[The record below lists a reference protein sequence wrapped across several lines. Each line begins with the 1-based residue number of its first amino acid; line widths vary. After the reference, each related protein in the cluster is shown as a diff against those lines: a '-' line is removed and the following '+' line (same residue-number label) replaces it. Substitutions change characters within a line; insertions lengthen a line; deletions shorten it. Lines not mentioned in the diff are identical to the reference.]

1 MVAINSHFSADQ
13 FPLLPKPTYQPG
25 SFDPIEDHKTT
36 RPKGSS
42 ILHRQLKRLQRQH
55 SVVLSKVDKEEKRER
70 LSRHPDE
77 DKKHGQKDG
86 YRRFDDDRKAH
97 RRVVLKRQKSFQS
110 SCTKLPDINNDKE
123 EIFRRHSVASLTSD
137 GRDDR
142 SVYLRHQSVQSKYSD
157 ESDDP
162 IGIRFYRNA
171 HSKYSDERDNQ
182 LSRSLQS
189 KYSNQRENRLGNHHF
204 RGVYSKHSDETDEHI
219 GYHKIR
225 SFSSK
230 FGEERNHHFG
240 NHPLRTVYSKYSD
253 DRDDRKLHH
262 HRTFSKHSYDS
273 DHHRTVH
280 SGYTSDGANYE
291 NKLPLIHPGKNK
303 DLDRFRQHDESKNS
317 KYGEKLQE
325 GNSDTPFK
333 NTDDTDQNK
342 DYFRLVQQRF
352 GRQQRRRPRALLLQ
366 RSKEK
371 RRHCRNVFLKYSA
384 DLEDRQRLRRLGSGL
399 LPPVVVDSHILTHML
414 SLLDGQKKKV
424 LLDTDFIDDKSSE
437 HSGSFKGKARRSKG
451 SKSRKSLSSSRDE
464 KEYVGNVPV
473 VSMRAGES
481 SPTTLP
487 HISGTLPLPPIGEAS
502 REQTNIPPVV
512 LPPIGTEAV
521 PLVSVQPP
529 TPQHTFLSMHG
540 AQEPSL
546 NTQAEEDPQDL
557 TDGAWGTGDNELL
570 RQRAIEQERRRK
582 EEKLRR
588 KRGEGPTVSGGS
600 YLQSSSESLGAAS
613 AGSIPVAKPVRTNWK
628 GSNQSLRSLGSKK
641 DDTDGHKS
649 PEREIDARS
658 GDEGS
663 HKGSVIFG
671 PDGQVIS
678 VGGAIQPSPRLEA
691 TGMID
696 QVTDANRIFGK
707 GSKKPAPI
715 SKDLVSDESDDEPEE
730 WKHSKALRRRDVVR
744 REIDYTSGD
753 IDATQSMKSWSYMS
767 RDNDTDII
775 ELAAQSTSLPGGLAS
790 NYEQE
795 THFRIPKDIT
805 ILSRATEKTEEND
818 RAEPTPALDT
828 FSTRYPAP
836 PGTEILNSSMG
847 GEGTAAPSRLTSVS
861 LDETPL
867 PVPIETPHPE
877 KIDEESK
884 ESEGQETRE
893 GTISK
898 VTEGSRLS
906 SNAEGPAPVSQV
918 TFIQNSKSFVNTPL
932 SNTESNEQVPV
943 EETKEEQLPVEI
955 PVELPEE
962 KTKGEEESREEEHI
976 QREVTPPQV
985 SRQQSRISL
994 IKPVAETTEV
1004 VEQEEV
1010 VTGSVPGSAREGSV
1024 KSQISEED
1032 IVNALTE
1039 HAQQVASSILSSKP
1053 DTGKD
1058 LEADVRQAAEMWMER
1073 HPPRQISRSES
1084 VQEHGDTTVIDEI
1097 IEMQKHK
1104 RKSAGPTA
1112 GEYRD
1117 LIKDSLTTAMK
1128 AQGLNENI
1136 PDDTEITQEVIEALT
1151 NGSLTPEDL
1160 ELVHDSDSGKSIIRS
1175 RSQMASAMG
1184 GVKEG
1189 HIYVSGAKNG
1199 KKAPGSIPVDRTSN
1213 VDVGEFDV
1221 IKYGTAASQ
1230 SGSEKAPS
1238 EKAMSEKAMSEK
1250 APSEKAPSEKAPSEK
1265 APSEKIGKSQPPSR
1279 MGESIV
1285 EEPPE
1290 VVEADKKSTVSFQ
1303 SEGEPQV
1310 DEFKKA
1316 IEEIEEQQTKEPE
1329 PPQQEEPKLPDE
1341 QRARSRKSNRSLQ
1354 SHHSF
1359 QSHRSRCSHF
1369 KSDISKKSD
1378 EKSTKSAK
1386 SRVSDK
1392 KSKVSDSTSQKGK
1405 SELEKRD
1412 EFVVGKVKQTNEL
1425 EQLYGPVDPPSKEP
1439 TQPSEPEEK
1448 DSTPEIAPPKK
1459 VEMPRKKAA
1468 EPVKKKE
1475 EPVKKKEEPKKI
1487 VVNPPQVEEELS
1499 TIPEDGKPNFKGELE
1514 KLFGKLPANKD
1525 KGKPKDKK
1533 PKASPPLKK
1542 PKEKVKKGK
1551 GKGKAKKEEEKEAE
1565 PPPKEPTPP
1574 PPKEPTPPPP
1584 APEEKPDDTESLRE
1598 SIVESYKSEEESDFE
1613 FNIVRDSP
1621 SPEPIQQ
1628 SLPSLPSYDDNTET
1642 ENEDDEEDRGKKQK
1656 RQRAK
1661 KQKDEAARLRQI
1673 SNREARAAKR
1683 AAQAEKRRQEVDR
1696 RRRERDE
1703 QSKREKEEWE
1713 RQELLKQELE
1723 EARKRNEEN
1732 RRKRREAE
1740 AAENAKELEEE
1751 QNRQRQLQAEQEREK
1766 RRREEYQRKLEE
1778 MKRKQILEE
1787 QRKQEELMKKMKE
1800 EEERRLAEEEMM
1812 AKMAEEERLAYEEK
1826 KRREEEERKRK
1837 EEEDRIRREEEA
1849 KKAMEEA
1856 RKLAE
1861 EMARRQAELE
1871 ARLKF
1876 NHTIQVESSGM
1887 THSQSMTRAFV
1898 FSYYELLSWLGLDI
1912 PEFELLKLN
1921 QY

>member
-1 MVAINSHFSADQ
+1 MKMVAINTRISDDQ
-13 FPLLPKPTYQPG
+13 FPVLPKPTYQPG
-25 SFDPIEDHKTT
+25 SFDPLEDHRAS
-36 RPKGSS
+36 RPKGSN

-55 SVVLSKVDKEEKRER
+55 SIVLSKVEKEEKHER
-70 LSRHPDE
+70 LSRRHEEEENRP
-77 DKKHGQKDG
+77 KDS
-86 YRRFDDDRKAH
+86 YRKFDGRKGH
-97 RRVVLKRQKSFQS
+97 RKVVSKREKSFLS

-123 EIFRRHSVASLTSD
+123 EIFRRHSVASLTSEE
-137 GRDDR
+137 REDR
-142 SVYLRHQSVQSKYSD
+142 SLAHRSVQSKYSD
-157 ESDDP
+157 ETDDRIGLHHFRNVHSKYSDGSDNK
-162 IGIRFYRNA
+162 IGNQSFRNVRSKYSDELDDRIRSHRIHNVHPKYNDKRDDHIGKHPLRNVY
-171 HSKYSDERDNQ
+171 SKYSDERDD
-182 LSRSLQS
+182 RI
-189 KYSNQRENRLGNHHF
+189 GNY
-204 RGVYSKHSDETDEHI
+204 R
-219 GYHKIR
+219 
-225 SFSSK
+225 
-230 FGEERNHHFG
+230 
-240 NHPLRTVYSKYSD
+240 LRTVYSKYSD
-253 DRDDRKLHH
+253 DTDDRKLHH
-262 HRTFSKHSYDS
+262 HRTFSKYESNHQSTAHSSYQTDS
-273 DHHRTVH
+273 AD
-280 SGYTSDGANYE
+280 YE
-291 NKLPLIHPGKNK
+291 NKLPDIYPGQNNSLGNCTHQ
-303 DLDRFRQHDESKNS
+303 LDNS
-317 KYGEKLQE
+317 KRSQLGDARETLHQRNNGLLLQRSE
-325 GNSDTPFK
+325 INNESR
-333 NTDDTDQNK
+333 
-342 DYFRLVQQRF
+342 DYFKLVQQRF
-352 GRQQRRRPRALLLQ
+352 GRQQRRRPRNVLLQ
-366 RSKEK
+366 RAKEK
-371 RRHCRNVFLKYSA
+371 RRQCRNVFLKYSA
-384 DLEDRQRLRRLGSGL
+384 DLEDRQKLRRLGSGL

-451 SKSRKSLSSSRDE
+451 SKGKKSLSSSRDD

-473 VSMRAGES
+473 VAMRSGAS

-487 HISGTLPLPPIGEAS
+487 LIPGTLPLPPIGEAS
-502 REQTNIPPVV
+502 REQTSIPPVV

-521 PLVSVQPP
+521 PLVSIQPP
-529 TPQHTFLSMHG
+529 TPQHTFLSTHG

-546 NTQAEEDPQDL
+546 NTQAEEDPQDQ
-557 TDGAWGTGDNELL
+557 TDGAWGMGDTETL
-570 RQRAIEQERRRK
+570 RQRAMEQERRRK

-600 YLQSSSESLGAAS
+600 YLQSSSESLGAGS
-613 AGSIPVAKPVRTNWK
+613 TSSIPVARPIRTNWK
-628 GSNQSLRSLGSKK
+628 GSNQSLRSIGSKK
-641 DDTDGHKS
+641 ADSEGHKS
-649 PEREIDARS
+649 PENEIDDRS
-658 GDEGS
+658 GDDGS
-663 HKGSVIFG
+663 LKGSVIFG

-678 VGGAIQPSPRLEA
+678 VGGAIQPSPRIEA

-707 GSKKPAPI
+707 
-715 SKDLVSDESDDEPEE
+715 DLASDESDDEPEE
-730 WKHSKALRRRDVVR
+730 WKHSKALRRREVMR

-753 IDATQSMKSWSYMS
+753 IDATRSMKSWSYMS
-767 RDNDTDII
+767 RDNDTEIMDVV
-775 ELAAQSTSLPGGLAS
+775 AKCKSLPEGLAS
-790 NYEQE
+790 TKEQE
-795 THFRIPKDIT
+795 VYFRMPKDIT
-805 ILSRATEKTEEND
+805 ILSRATEKTEDYD
-818 RAEPTPALDT
+818 RAEPTPAQDT

-836 PGTEILNSSMG
+836 PGTENLNSSMG

-861 LDETPL
+861 VVESTPL
-867 PVPIETPHPE
+867 PVAIETPHPD

-884 ESEGQETRE
+884 EGEGQETRGE
-893 GTISK
+893 GTVSK
-898 VTEGSRLS
+898 VTDGSRVS

-918 TFIQNSKSFVNTPL
+918 TFVQNAKSNIGTPP
-932 SNTESNEQVPV
+932 TEIVDEVSV
-943 EETKEEQLPVEI
+943 ETAKVSTPVEI
-955 PVELPEE
+955 PTEV
-962 KTKGEEESREEEHI
+962 REEENTGGDENTGEDENLGG
-976 QREVTPPQV
+976 RESKEKERTPHV

-994 IKPVAETTEV
+994 VKSVAEELEVIEQQEV
-1004 VEQEEV
+1004 VPE
-1010 VTGSVPGSAREGSV
+1010 SVPESAREGSV

-1039 HAQQVASSILSSKP
+1039 HAQQVAASVLSAKSE
-1053 DTGKD
+1053 TGKD

-1073 HPPRQISRSES
+1073 HPPRQISRSQSIQENHES
-1084 VQEHGDTTVIDEI
+1084 TVIDEI
-1097 IEMQKHK
+1097 MEMQKQK

-1112 GEYRD
+1112 GEYRE

-1128 AQGLNENI
+1128 AQGLNDNI

-1151 NGSLTPEDL
+1151 NGSLTPDDL
-1160 ELVHDSDSGKSIIRS
+1160 ELVHDSDSGRSVIRS
-1175 RSQMASAMG
+1175 RSQLANAMG
-1184 GVKEG
+1184 GVKQG
-1189 HIYVSGAKNG
+1189 HIYVAGSKNG

-1221 IKYGTAASQ
+1221 IKYGTASQ

-1238 EKAMSEKAMSEK
+1238 EKAMSEKAISEK
-1250 APSEKAPSEKAPSEK
+1250 APSERAPSEK
-1265 APSEKIGKSQPPSR
+1265 APSEKIGKSQPPSI

-1290 VVEADKKSTVSFQ
+1290 VADAEKKSTISFQ
-1303 SEGEPQV
+1303 SEAEPQV

-1316 IEEIEEQQTKEPE
+1316 VEEIEEQQTKQEPE
-1329 PPQQEEPKLPDE
+1329 PPIQEEPKLPDE

-1354 SHHSF
+1354 SRNSF
-1359 QSHRSRCSHF
+1359 QSHQSRCSHF

-1378 EKSTKSAK
+1378 EKSTRSAK

-1392 KSKVSDSTSQKGK
+1392 KSKVSDTSQKGK

-1448 DSTPEIAPPKK
+1448 ESTPEMPQKK
-1459 VEMPRKKAA
+1459 VEMPRKKADI
-1468 EPVKKKE
+1468 PPKKPPE
-1475 EPVKKKEEPKKI
+1475 TPKKKEEPKKI
-1487 VVNPPQVEEELS
+1487 VVNPPQEEEELS

-1533 PKASPPLKK
+1533 PKASPPLRKQ
-1542 PKEKVKKGK
+1542 KEKAKKGK
-1551 GKGKAKKEEEKEAE
+1551 GKAKAKKEEEKEPE

-1584 APEEKPDDTESLRE
+1584 APEVKPEDAESVRE
-1598 SIVESYKSEEESDFE
+1598 SIVDSYKSEEESDFE

-1656 RQRAK
+1656 KQRAK

-1703 QSKREKEEWE
+1703 QAKREKEEWE

-1732 RRKRREAE
+1732 RRRRRELEAE
-1740 AAENAKELEEE
+1740 ENAQELLEEE
-1751 QNRQRQLQAEQEREK
+1751 KRQQQLLAEQERER

-1778 MKRKQILEE
+1778 MKRKQIIEE
-1787 QRKQEELMKKMKE
+1787 QKRQEEMMRKMKE

-1812 AKMAEEERLAYEEK
+1812 AKMAEEERIAYEEK

-1837 EEEDRIRREEEA
+1837 EEEERIKREEEA